1 MDHPVKAM
9 LHGILDLFGKKT
21 PIGKLDKEQRID
33 DKVCLV
39 TGANSGLGFAIAQ
52 QLAERGGK
60 VIMACRSG
68 IPEAG
73 EKIKDLSGSSQVE
86 MMKVDLSDIDS
97 IMNLVQELKNKEIK
111 LDIAVFNAAMVPSGS
126 RKGKSG
132 LDEMFMVNY
141 LSKFLLVNQL
151 LKHEIIPIKDDTI
164 PRILFVSSESHRVNR
179 PIDIQQLGIYEEY
192 TMSKVIGFY
201 GYYKLLLNTFAAEL
215 ERRLNTEKTT
225 KCAVHVMCPGAVNSN
240 IAKESP
246 AIFKPLIKVIFSL
259 FFALPTKAAEPVLYL
274 ACSPEIEGKSHI
286 YLHLMQQKQMDDKA
300 LNVDNGEKLWK
311 KSEELL
317 LATAQ

>member
-1 MDHPVKAM
+1 
-9 LHGILDLFGKKT
+9 
-21 PIGKLDKEQRID
+21 
-33 DKVCLV
+33 
-39 TGANSGLGFAIAQ
+39 
-52 QLAERGGK
+52 
-60 VIMACRSG
+60 
-68 IPEAG
+68 
-73 EKIKDLSGSSQVE
+73 
-86 MMKVDLSDIDS
+86 
-97 IMNLVQELKNKEIK
+97 
-111 LDIAVFNAAMVPSGS
+111 
-126 RKGKSG
+126 
-132 LDEMFMVNY
+132 
-141 LSKFLLVNQL
+141 
-151 LKHEIIPIKDDTI
+151 
-164 PRILFVSSESHRVNR
+164 
-179 PIDIQQLGIYEEY
+179 
-192 TMSKVIGFY
+192 MSKVIGFY

-259 FFALPTKAAEPVLYL
+259 FFASPTKAAEPVLYL

-317 LATAQ
+317 LATVQ